1 MKARLINKPVKQ
13 PTNQENKLCEINLDQ
28 AISATASDS
37 KMTSKS
43 IRKKENIVLNI
54 EMSNGLTQAT
64 EFTPEEDKY
73 VAEIKSLQP
82 GVQSLRVAY
91 LNSEPVESSIKVKN
105 EPATVLGITPNNFEI
120 EVGQL
125 QTVNIMFD
133 KKFPSDQQ
141 PPKILNN
148 DEAINLSDT
157 DISTNQANARFA
169 VTGMEVGNGVIDCY
183 VNGKNHPIT
192 YNVVDKKTIN
202 SNTHILVKTNLE
214 ISDKEF
220 INNYMTEVNYTP
232 NQNDLIIIKVME
244 DVTIFAIKTY
254 IYSNNEWINMN
265 GITSANDV
273 IFDDDL
279 ILAGDYNSIGNIKK
293 EYDGQILSV
302 KGTSVLSFIKDLLM
316 KSIQPSV
323 ISYPTLAGFDH
334 NKDTQY
340 EYGTILKDIRY
351 GNQAVFKQGT
361 YSFNQY
367 SNVDILNCIIC
378 RETALSKDHINSTF
392 SGLDESVLLTEN
404 MKYLKYS
411 AEITYSD
418 DKTQL
423 LDNLGNFAT
432 NNANIKSNTF
442 TVTSKT
448 ILGYRKIFFGGLSQD
463 ITSESIRDLD
473 FIPNINIPNE
483 LKITVKPNSKYV
495 IIAYPKDQFK
505 IQKIINNTIMGSD
518 VTDTFN
524 HTILKVA
531 GENNYLPIDY
541 DIYMYSPANPFLY
554 DTEFIVTLGGDTNE

>member
-13 PTNQENKLCEINLDQ
+13 PTNQESKLCENNLDQ
-28 AISATASDS
+28 TISASGS

-43 IRKKENIVLNI
+43 IRKKENIILNI

-183 VNGKNHPIT
+183 VNGKNYPIT

-214 ISDKEF
+214 ISDKAF
-220 INNYMTEVNYTP
+220 IENYMAEVNYTP

-265 GITSANDV
+265 GIASASDI

-302 KGTSVLSFIKDLLM
+302 KGTSILSFIKDLLM

-351 GNQAVFKQGT
+351 GSQAVFKQGT

-367 SNVDILNCIIC
+367 SNVDILNCVIY

-418 DKTQL
+418 DKTKL

-524 HTILKVA
+524 HIILKVA

>member
-13 PTNQENKLCEINLDQ
+13 PTNQESKLCEINLDQ
-28 AISATASDS
+28 TLSASGS

-43 IRKKENIVLNI
+43 IRKKENIILNI

-64 EFTPEEDKY
+64 EFTPEEDEY
-73 VAEIKSLQP
+73 VAEIKTLQP

-183 VNGKNHPIT
+183 VNGKNYPIT

-214 ISDKEF
+214 ISDKAF
-220 INNYMTEVNYTP
+220 IENYMTEVNYTP

-265 GITSANDV
+265 GITSASDI

-302 KGTSVLSFIKDLLM
+302 KGTSVLNFIKDLLM

-334 NKDTQY
+334 NKDTLY

-351 GNQAVFKQGT
+351 GSQAVFKQGT

-367 SNVDILNCIIC
+367 SNVDILNCVIY

-418 DKTQL
+418 DKTKL

-483 LKITVKPNSKYV
+483 LKIAVKPNSKYV

-524 HTILKVA
+524 HTILKVS